1 MTKLEILEL
10 VEKVHSFKKNKE
22 NTLPDNSYFLDED
35 TILCY
40 PRKYGISRYPYYN
53 DGLVMFP
60 NTNGDIHC
68 VDGMFTIFKNNEYSE
83 EANTGFF
90 AGEKCGDTF
99 MPISVTGA
107 NCQLYESNIER
118 YTIFT
123 PVCAYYVTETPN
135 AIYAVRA
142 YVDNNKHMRF
152 SLAAINT
159 GEKREIYLCGFF
171 APMLACGNV
180 FDLMDA
186 YVEHFDCGGY
196 FIKRGNGNDCRCV
209 SANLAVTGNVTK
221 RYFTTAK
228 RTILGRRGANLT
240 NALAFKNG
248 CFDVEVKK
256 TNTTDVP
263 VFADMVHFLLEEDGF
278 AQLDYEMLA
287 TNDRKL
293 AYDFIGTPIDSQKDE
308 IALAE
313 HKAAERKPFECTNI
327 KFGDWH
333 NDNLHS
339 EVISKFLKC
348 VQRQVSLCAL
358 GKNYVGP
365 HLGIRDVFQQLE
377 SALIWQPKE
386 ARAQIVR
393 VLDCMLD
400 DGRAPRQISFP
411 SKDNPTPAFDLR
423 PFIDQGFWII
433 ATLHTYLA
441 FTNDFSI
448 LDEICGYFKAEN
460 GYQWGGRTPRSELR
474 DSVLDHLIR
483 ITDFLVSNVDDK
495 THCVHALYGDW
506 NDALNG
512 LGKTK
517 HSDRDFGDGVSIM
530 ATLQLYLSL
539 EQMSEIL
546 TKTGK
551 HTDIAQ
557 KYRSVRASISEGVIK
572 NALVHGEDGTTRMV
586 HGWGEDMAYFV
597 GSYND
602 YDSQSRLSL
611 TANAY
616 CAISGIINEF
626 AKYKDDIA
634 KNILSLDS
642 KCGLLTFDK
651 PFLDG
656 ADKVGRICYITPGT
670 FENSCAYVH
679 AGTFGI
685 MALFLMGYSHD
696 AWRLLEKAM
705 VISHDNPTRTT
716 LVMPNSY
723 CDSEEYSID
732 GDSTGDWYT
741 GSGTVLIK
749 EIIKCGFGIEPT
761 LSSLKISPADYFPC
775 NNAEITLKLKGCDL
789 CIRYEN
795 RNEGVRKIYFGN
807 KELPLTFDSVRNN
820 YYAEIVDNELLAK
833 TEILITD

>member
-1 MTKLEILEL
+1 MTKIEILEL
-10 VEKVHSFKKNKE
+10 VEKVHSFKKSKN

-40 PRKYGISRYPYYN
+40 PRKYGVSRYPYYS

-68 VDGMFTIFKNNEYSE
+68 VDGPFTIFKNNEYSE

-90 AGEKCGDTF
+90 AGEKHGDGF

-107 NCQLYESNIER
+107 NCQLFESDIER
-118 YTIFT
+118 YTVFT
-123 PVCAYYVTETPN
+123 PVCAYYVTETKN

-142 YVDNNKHMRF
+142 YVDDNKHIKF
-152 SLAAINT
+152 SLAAVNT
-159 GEKREIYLCGFF
+159 GEEREIYLCGYL

-186 YVEHFDCGGY
+186 FGEHLDCGGY
-196 FIKRGNGNDCRCV
+196 VMKRRNKEIFECV
-209 SANLAVTGNVTK
+209 SANLTVTGDVTK

-228 RTILGRRGANLT
+228 RTVMGRRGANLT
-240 NALAFKNG
+240 NALALKNG
-248 CFDVEVKK
+248 YFEMQIEK
-256 TNTTDVP
+256 TNSIDVP
-263 VFADMVHFLLEEDGF
+263 VVADMVHFSLSKDGF
-278 AQLDYEMLA
+278 AQLDYELFVTKDHKA
-287 TNDRKL
+287 
-293 AYDFIGTPIDSQKDE
+293 AYDFIGTPIDSEKDN

-313 HKAAERKPFECTNI
+313 RKVAEKKTVESAKIR
-327 KFGDWH
+327 FGAW
-333 NDNLHS
+333 NNGNLNN
-339 EVISKFLKC
+339 EVVNNFLKC

-358 GKNYVGP
+358 GKNYVGAY
-365 HLGIRDVFQQLE
+365 LGIRDVFQQLE

-386 ARAQIVR
+386 SRAQIVR

-400 DGRAPRQISFP
+400 DGRAPRQITLP
-411 SKDNPTPAFDLR
+411 SDENPNPSFDLR

-433 ATLHTYLA
+433 AALHTYLA
-441 FTNDFSI
+441 FSKDFSI
-448 LDEICGYFKAEN
+448 LDEVCGYFKAEN
-460 GYQWGGRTPRSELR
+460 GYQWGGTTPRSEES
-474 DSVLDHLIR
+474 DSVLEHLIR
-483 ITDFLVSNVDDK
+483 ITDYLISNVDDK
-495 THCVHALYGDW
+495 THCVRALYGDW

-517 HSDRDFGDGVSIM
+517 HSNKEFGDGVSIM

-539 EQMSEIL
+539 EQMCEIL
-546 TKTGK
+546 EKTGK
-551 HTDIAQ
+551 HFDTVERYSKARAEIA
-557 KYRSVRASISEGVIK
+557 KGVLE
-572 NALVHGEDGTTRMV
+572 NALLQGDDGTTRIA

-602 YDSQSRLSL
+602 YDSQSRISL
-611 TANAY
+611 TSNAY
-616 CAISGIINEF
+616 SAISGIVKEF
-626 AKYKDDIA
+626 AEYKDDIA

-642 KCGLLTFDK
+642 KYGLLTFDK

-656 ADKVGRICYITPGT
+656 VDKVGRICYITPGT

-685 MALFLMGYSHD
+685 MALFLLGYSRE
-696 AWRLLEKAM
+696 AWTLLEKAM
-705 VISHDNPTRTT
+705 VITHDNASRTT
-716 LVMPNSY
+716 FVMPNSY
-723 CDSEEYSID
+723 CDSEEQNID

-741 GSGTVLIK
+741 GSGTVLMK

-761 LSSLKISPADYFPC
+761 LSSLKISPASYFPC
-775 NNAEITLKLKGCDL
+775 NNAEIILNLKGCEL
-789 CIRYEN
+789 LVKYEN

-820 YYAEIVDNELLAK
+820 YYAEIFDDELLAK